1 MKLTIQ
7 TKTDMPLVNRQEIVA
22 AVDFDK
28 EAAPSNVQMTEQI
41 AKLAKAE
48 SELVVVKKL
57 DTRFGQSKGT
67 VTAYVYKTAE
77 DKKRFETQK
86 PKSEKKPEGE
96 AAAPAPAAEPKK
108 EAKK

>member
-7 TKTDMPLVNRQEIVA
+7 HKTEMPLVNRQEIVA

-28 EAAPSNVQMTEQI
+28 EAAPSNVQMAEQV

-48 SELVVVKKL
+48 LNCVVVKKL

-67 VTAYVYKTAE
+67 ITAYVYKTAD

-86 PKSEKKPEGE
+86 AKGEKKPEGE
-96 AAAPAPAAEPKK
+96 AAAEPAK